1 MKRKKVME
9 DAKTKFDAQVQDK
22 VHALEICNNATQ
34 ELQKSKTWSF
44 LSTILLKIKVTWMRT
59 ISLKLQPSSWQNEAF
74 PALGDFVRERRLRI
88 N

>member
-44 LSTILLKIKVTWMRT
+44 LSTILLTM
-59 ISLKLQPSSWQNEAF
+59 EAN
-74 PALGDFVRERRLRI
+74 RQ
-88 N
+88 